1 MVQLPRQP
9 TRFERFAAAAATALV
24 GPFRGSWR
32 RRSVL
37 LLALLLGF
45 YAGGNV
51 TSYVMPLFPG
61 GRPALVLALVLLL
74 ELVVRLRTRSLPPL
88 PDGQPAPLGWMLLD
102 NLRMGLVYAVVLEA
116 FKLGT

>member
-9 TRFERFAAAAATALV
+9 TRFERFATAAAISLL

-37 LLALLLGF
+37 LLSLLLGF

-51 TSYVMPLFPG
+51 TSYVMPQFPG
-61 GRPALVLALVLLL
+61 GRPALVLSLVLLL
-74 ELVVRLRTRSLPPL
+74 ELVVRLRTRALPPL
-88 PDGQPAPLGWMLLD
+88 PDGRPAPVGWMVVD
-102 NLRMGLVYAVVLEA
+102 NLRLGFVYAVVLEA
-116 FKLGT
+116 FKVGT